1 MPSSMRL
8 TRRARADQA
17 YIRRAARGA
26 VELTRDEERALAGED
41 GEAMQTAYRVLLATG
56 EAAGAGRLVPV
67 RWAHLSGVNYNTI
80 GEAGRE
86 FLGEMAG
93 AGARVAVR
101 ATLNPMG
108 YDADSVSRY
117 GLSDDFL
124 AGQESI
130 RRSYHAMGVE
140 PSYSCVPYEIYRGP
154 GDGAQV
160 AFAESNAAIYA
171 NSLAGMKTNKESAF
185 SALASAL
192 TGKSPAS
199 DLRGDEPAAPAA
211 TVRMGIEEPTEMDYG
226 LLGFFAGRHAGGES
240 VGISGVRGRPDMRS
254 CKSLCG
260 GMGTSG
266 ACARFV
272 LEGEEGGGGGGGGER
287 IDFGRKE
294 AEDVRGELDTAE
306 SGDVVVLGSPQLG
319 LGELGDLAGMLRGR
333 RFRKR
338 CLVFCPRA
346 AQADAERLGYT
357 AEIGRAGGEMLYDCC
372 ACLTPL
378 ICGGGG
384 DGSKGG
390 LEVDAVVTNSI
401 KGAYYLN
408 NATGVGV
415 NLKPLA
421 EIIRDESE

>member
-1 MPSSMRL
+1 MRL
-8 TRRARADQA
+8 TLGRPRSGLYQSRRAPS
-17 YIRRAARGA
+17 A
-26 VELTRDEERALAGED
+26 VELTRGEERALDGED

-56 EAAGAGRLVPV
+56 EAAGADRLVPV
-67 RWAHLSGVNYNTI
+67 QWAHLSGVNYNTI

-108 YDADSVSRY
+108 YDADSVAGY
-117 GLSDDFL
+117 GLPAEFL

-130 RRSYHAMGVE
+130 RRSYAAMGVE
-140 PSYSCVPYEIYRGP
+140 PSFSCVPYEIYPSP

-171 NSLAGMKTNKESAF
+171 NSLGGMRTNKESAF

-199 DLRGDEPAAPAA
+199 DLRGDEPAAPEA
-211 TVRMGIEEPTEMDYG
+211 TVRMGLEEPTEMDYG
-226 LLGFFAGRHAGGES
+226 LLGFFAGRQVRGAS
-240 VGISGVRGRPDMRS
+240 VGISGKGGRPPDMRS

-266 ACARFV
+266 TCARFV
-272 LEGEEGGGGGGGGER
+272 VGGEGKGEK
-287 IDFGRKE
+287 IDFGREE
-294 AEDVRGELDTAE
+294 AEEVRGELDTAE

-333 RFRKR
+333 RFEKR

-346 AQADAERLGYT
+346 AQADAARLGY
-357 AEIGRAGGEMLYDCC
+357 AGEIERAGGELLYDCC

-378 ICGGGG
+378 ICGRGAGR
-384 DGSKGG
+384 GG
-390 LEVDAVVTNSI
+390 LEVDAVTTNSI

-415 NLKPLA
+415 SLKPLA
-421 EIIRDESE
+421 DIVRDEAR

>member
-1 MPSSMRL
+1 M
-8 TRRARADQA
+8 
-17 YIRRAARGA
+17 
-26 VELTRDEERALAGED
+26 ELTRGEERALAGED

-56 EAAGAGRLVPV
+56 EAAGAARLVPV

-86 FLGEMAG
+86 FLEEMAG

-117 GLSDDFL
+117 GLPAEFL
-124 AGQESI
+124 EGQESI
-130 RRSYHAMGVE
+130 RRSYHMMGVE
-140 PSYSCVPYEIYRGP
+140 PSFSCVPYEIYESP

-171 NSLAGMKTNKESAF
+171 NSLGGMRTNKESAF

-199 DLRGDEPAAPAA
+199 DLRGDEPAAPEA
-211 TVRMGIEEPTEMDYG
+211 TVRMGIEDPTEMDYG
-226 LLGFFAGRHAGGES
+226 LLGFFAGRQTRGAS

-266 ACARFV
+266 TCARFV
-272 LEGEEGGGGGGGGER
+272 LEGEEGEGGGGGGGGER

-294 AEDVRGELDTAE
+294 ADKVRGELDTAE
-306 SGDVVVLGSPQLG
+306 SGDIVVLGSPQLG
-319 LGELGDLAGMLRGR
+319 LGELGGLAGMLRGR

-346 AQADAERLGYT
+346 AQADAARLGYA

-378 ICGGGG
+378 ICGGG
-384 DGSKGG
+384 SRGG
-390 LEVDAVVTNSI
+390 LEVDAVTTNSI

-408 NATGVGV
+408 SATGVGV
-415 NLKPLA
+415 SLKPLA
-421 EIIRDESE
+421 DIVRDEAEQQ

>member
-1 MPSSMRL
+1 M
-8 TRRARADQA
+8 
-17 YIRRAARGA
+17 
-26 VELTRDEERALAGED
+26 ELTRAEERALAGED

-56 EAAGAGRLVPV
+56 EAAGADRLVPV

-86 FLGEMAG
+86 FLEEMAG
-93 AGARVAVR
+93 RGARVAVR

-108 YDADSVSRY
+108 YDADSVAGY
-117 GLSDDFL
+117 GLPDEFL

-140 PSYSCVPYEIYRGP
+140 PSFSCVPYEIYQSP
-154 GDGAQV
+154 ADGAQV

-171 NSLAGMKTNKESAF
+171 NSLGGMRTNKESAF

-199 DLRGDEPAAPAA
+199 DLRKERPAGPEA
-211 TVRMGIEEPTEMDYG
+211 TVRMGIENPTEMDYG
-226 LLGFFAGRHAGGES
+226 LLGFFAGRRAGGPS

-266 ACARFV
+266 TCARFV
-272 LEGEEGGGGGGGGER
+272 MDEGGGDGEKGET
-287 IDFGRKE
+287 IDFGSKE

-306 SGDVVVLGSPQLG
+306 SGDIVVLGSPQLG
-319 LGELGDLAGMLRGR
+319 PGELGDLARMLRGR
-333 RFRKR
+333 RFAKR

-346 AQADAERLGYT
+346 AQADAVRLGHA
-357 AEIGRAGGEMLYDCC
+357 AEIARAGGEMLYDCC

-384 DGSKGG
+384 KGG
-390 LEVDAVVTNSI
+390 LEVDAVTTNSI

-408 NATGVGV
+408 SATGVGV
-415 NLKPLA
+415 SLKPLA
-421 EIIRDESE
+421 DIVRDETE

>member
-1 MPSSMRL
+1 M
-8 TRRARADQA
+8 RRARADQA
-17 YIRRAARGA
+17 YIRRAARAG
-26 VELTRDEERALAGED
+26 VELARDEERALAGED

-56 EAAGAGRLVPV
+56 EAAGADRLVPV

-86 FLGEMAG
+86 FLEEMAG
-93 AGARVAVR
+93 TGARVAVR

-108 YDADSVSRY
+108 YDADSVARY
-117 GLSDDFL
+117 GLPGEFL

-130 RRSYHAMGVE
+130 RRSYRAMGVE
-140 PSYSCVPYEIYRGP
+140 PSYSCVPYEIYRGS
-154 GDGAQV
+154 GGAQV

-171 NSLAGMKTNKESAF
+171 NSLGGMRTNKESAF

-199 DLRGDEPAAPAA
+199 DLREEEPAAPEA
-211 TVRMGIEEPTEMDYG
+211 TVRMGIECPTEMDYG
-226 LLGFFAGRHAGGES
+226 LLGFFAGRQVRGAS
-240 VGISGVRGRPDMRS
+240 VGISGVHNRPDMRS

-266 ACARFV
+266 TCARFV
-272 LEGEEGGGGGGGGER
+272 LEGEEGGEEGGER
-287 IDFGRKE
+287 IDFGKKE
-294 AEDVRGELDTAE
+294 ADEVRGGLDTAE
-306 SGDVVVLGSPQLG
+306 SGDIVVLGSPQLG
-319 LGELGDLAGMLRGR
+319 PGEIADLAGMLRGR
-333 RFRKR
+333 RFAKR

-346 AQADAERLGYT
+346 AQADAVRLGHA
-357 AEIGRAGGEMLYDCC
+357 AEIARAGGEMLYDCC

-378 ICGGGG
+378 ICGKGGG
-384 DGSKGG
+384 NRGG
-390 LEVDAVVTNSI
+390 LEVDAVTTNSI

-421 EIIRDESE
+421 DIVRDETE

>member
-1 MPSSMRL
+1 MLISV
-8 TRRARADQA
+8 
-17 YIRRAARGA
+17 AARPA
-26 VELTRDEERALAGED
+26 RMELTREEERALAGEG
-41 GEAMQTAYRVLLATG
+41 GEVMQTAHRVLLATG
-56 EAAGAGRLVPV
+56 EAAGADRLVPV
-67 RWAHLSGVNYNTI
+67 QWAHLSGVNYNTI

-86 FLGEMAG
+86 FLEGMAG
-93 AGARVAVR
+93 AGARAAVR

-108 YDADSVSRY
+108 YDADSVERY
-117 GLSDDFL
+117 GLPAEFL
-124 AGQESI
+124 EGQESI
-130 RRSYHAMGVE
+130 RRSYAAMGVE
-140 PSYSCVPYEIYRGP
+140 PSFSCVPYEIYRSP
-154 GDGAQV
+154 GAGAQV

-171 NSLAGMKTNKESAF
+171 NSLGGMRTNKESAF

-199 DLRGDEPAAPAA
+199 DLRGDEPCAPEA
-211 TVRMGIEEPTEMDYG
+211 TVRMGIEDPTEMDYG
-226 LLGFFAGRHAGGES
+226 LLGFFAGRQVRGAS
-240 VGISGVRGRPDMRS
+240 VGISGMGGRPDMRS

-266 ACARFV
+266 TCARFV
-272 LEGEEGGGGGGGGER
+272 AADGEGGGEE
-287 IDFGRKE
+287 IEFGRKE

-319 LGELGDLAGMLRGR
+319 LGELGDLAGMLRGKK
-333 RFRKR
+333 FRKR

-346 AQADAERLGYT
+346 AQADAARLGYA

-384 DGSKGG
+384 KGG
-390 LEVDAVVTNSI
+390 IEVDAVTTNSI

-415 NLKPLA
+415 SLKPLA
-421 EIIRDESE
+421 EIVRDEAE

>member
-1 MPSSMRL
+1 MLISV
-8 TRRARADQA
+8 
-17 YIRRAARGA
+17 AARPA
-26 VELTRDEERALAGED
+26 RVELTRGEERALAGED
-41 GEAMQTAYRVLLATG
+41 GEVMQTAYRVLLATG
-56 EAAGAGRLVPV
+56 EAAGADRLVPV
-67 RWAHLSGVNYNTI
+67 QWAHLSGVNYNTI

-86 FLGEMAG
+86 FLEGMAG

-108 YDADSVSRY
+108 YDADSAAGY
-117 GLSDDFL
+117 GLPGEFTE
-124 AGQESI
+124 GQESI
-130 RRSYHAMGVE
+130 RRSYGAMGVE
-140 PSYSCVPYEIYRGP
+140 PSFSCVPYEIYRSP
-154 GDGAQV
+154 GAGAQV

-171 NSLAGMKTNKESAF
+171 NSLGGMRTNKESAF

-199 DLRGDEPAAPAA
+199 DLRGDEPGAPEA
-211 TVRMGIEEPTEMDYG
+211 TVRMGIEEPTEVDYG
-226 LLGFFAGRHAGGES
+226 LLGFFAGRQVRGAS
-240 VGISGVRGRPDMRS
+240 VGISGMGGRPDMRS

-266 ACARFV
+266 TCARFV
-272 LEGEEGGGGGGGGER
+272 LEDDGVGAGGER
-287 IDFGRKE
+287 VEFGKKE

-333 RFRKR
+333 RFDKR

-346 AQADAERLGYT
+346 VQADAGRLGYA

-384 DGSKGG
+384 KGG
-390 LEVDAVVTNSI
+390 IEVDAVTTNSI

-415 NLKPLA
+415 SLKPLS
-421 EIIRDESE
+421 EIVRDETE

>member
-1 MPSSMRL
+1 M
-8 TRRARADQA
+8 
-17 YIRRAARGA
+17 
-26 VELTRDEERALAGED
+26 ELTRDEERALAGED
-41 GEAMQTAYRVLLATG
+41 GEAMQAAYRVLLATG

-86 FLGEMAG
+86 FLEEMAG

-117 GLSDDFL
+117 GLPDDFL

-140 PSYSCVPYEIYRGP
+140 PSYSCVPYEIYQSP
-154 GDGAQV
+154 GDNAQV

-171 NSLAGMKTNKESAF
+171 NSLGGMRTNKESAF

-199 DLRGDEPAAPAA
+199 DLRGDEPAAPEAE
-211 TVRMGIEEPTEMDYG
+211 VRMGIENPTEMDYG
-226 LLGFFAGRHAGGES
+226 LLGFFAGRQTRGAS
-240 VGISGVRGRPDMRS
+240 VGISGVKGRPDMRS

-266 ACARFV
+266 TCARFV
-272 LEGEEGGGGGGGGER
+272 LGGGEGGER

-294 AEDVRGELDTAE
+294 AEEVRGELDTAE

-319 LGELGDLAGMLRGR
+319 VGELGDLAGMLRGR

-346 AQADAERLGYT
+346 AQPDAERLGHA

-384 DGSKGG
+384 GGGGSKGG

-415 NLKPLA
+415 SLKPLA
-421 EIIRDESE
+421 DIVRDESE

>member
-1 MPSSMRL
+1 MRL
-8 TRRARADQA
+8 TAGPCALRL
-17 YIRRAARGA
+17 ISVAARTGA
-26 VELTRDEERALAGED
+26 VELTRGEERALAGED

-56 EAAGAGRLVPV
+56 EAAGADRLVPV
-67 RWAHLSGVNYNTI
+67 QWAHLSGVNYNTI

-93 AGARVAVR
+93 AGAKVAVR
-101 ATLNPMG
+101 STLNPMG
-108 YDADSVSRY
+108 YDADSVAGY
-117 GLSDDFL
+117 GLPAEFL

-130 RRSYHAMGVE
+130 RRSYAAMGVE
-140 PSYSCVPYEIYRGP
+140 PSFSCVPYEIYPSP

-171 NSLAGMKTNKESAF
+171 NSLGGMRTNKESAF

-199 DLRGDEPAAPAA
+199 DLRGDGPAAPEA
-211 TVRMGIEEPTEMDYG
+211 TVRMGLEEPTEMDYG
-226 LLGFFAGRHAGGES
+226 LLGFFAGRQVRGAS
-240 VGISGVRGRPDMRS
+240 VGISGKEGRPPDMRG

-266 ACARFV
+266 TCARFV
-272 LEGEEGGGGGGGGER
+272 LGDGEEEGER
-287 IDFGRKE
+287 IDFGREE
-294 AEDVRGELDTAE
+294 AEEVRGELDTAE

-319 LGELGDLAGMLRGR
+319 LGELGGLAGMLRGK
-333 RFRKR
+333 RFGKR

-346 AQADAERLGYT
+346 AQADAARLGY
-357 AEIGRAGGEMLYDCC
+357 AGEIERAGGELLYDCC

-378 ICGGGG
+378 ICARGAGR
-384 DGSKGG
+384 GG
-390 LEVDAVVTNSI
+390 LEVDAVTTNSI

-415 NLKPLA
+415 SLKPLA
-421 EIIRDESE
+421 DIVRDEAR